1 LLLLVSS
8 LLIFGAVANPGD
20 LVIPRG
26 CTNVSPPGY
35 GNVEACA
42 TLRESYDCGLEVE
55 INVLGQTIKQNL
67 ATTLSGQT
75 CDPFSVGGQD
85 CQICTSLVD
94 EPNDLVCLEINPSC
108 GLFPF
113 PTKRVDCFAKSRLS
127 SVKSCGTGNHV
138 VDPAH
143 FDQCIDLY
151 PGITEPLCAKVSF
164 DTKNCL
170 VNSTIHAGTEILH
183 KESFPVTHLRG
194 RLQDENNCI
203 TTAGCSACLKWHNL
217 TINATAAHGC
227 GQFSLTCY
235 GVRHHTEE
243 LGCFQ
248 QDGLAQ
254 CFHGC
259 QNQCSGRGDCFENKC
274 QCQNQ
279 WSGADCSVPP
289 PRKQEET
296 CKVTCDLRYGTC
308 VGGDK
313 CVCDEEHTGEGCT
326 EAIKHTTVTDPDS
339 NNEDKGTSNGHA
351 ALIGV
356 GVAVGI
362 LALAALA
369 FVGVYIYH
377 KRKSGQPQFTR
388 LDLIDENNDME

>member
-1 LLLLVSS
+1 MLSILLFS
-8 LLIFGAVANPGD
+8 LFIFGAVAKQGD
-20 LVIPRG
+20 TVVPRA
-26 CTNVSPPGY
+26 CTNVAPPGY
-35 GNVEACA
+35 GDIQACV
-42 TLRESYDCGLEVE
+42 TLRESMDCGLEVE
-55 INVLGQTIKQNL
+55 INVLGETIKQNL
-67 ATTLSGQT
+67 ATSVSGQT
-75 CDPFSVGGQD
+75 CDYFSVGGQD
-85 CQICTSLVD
+85 CQICTGLVE
-94 EPNDLVCLEINPSC
+94 EPNDLICLEIQPAC

-113 PTKRVDCFAKSRLS
+113 PTKRVNCFAKSRLD
-127 SVKSCGTGNHV
+127 SVKKCDNNSNKQ
-138 VDPAH
+138 VDAAH
-143 FDQCIDLY
+143 FDQCIDMY

-164 DTKNCL
+164 DAKNCL

-194 RLQDENNCI
+194 RLQDETNCI
-203 TTAGCSACLKWHNL
+203 STAGCSACLKWHNL

-227 GQFSLTCY
+227 GQFTLTCY

-243 LGCFQ
+243 LGCFE
-248 QDGLAQ
+248 QDDLAQ

-259 QNQCSGRGDCFENKC
+259 VNQCSGRGDCVENKC

-289 PRKQEET
+289 PKKQEET

-308 VGGDK
+308 VGGTT
-313 CVCDEEHTGEGCT
+313 CVCDDEHTGEGCV
-326 EAIKHTTVTDPDS
+326 EAIKHTDVTNAD
-339 NNEDKGTSNGHA
+339 NQDKGTSNGHA

-388 LDLIDENNDME
+388 LDLIDDNME